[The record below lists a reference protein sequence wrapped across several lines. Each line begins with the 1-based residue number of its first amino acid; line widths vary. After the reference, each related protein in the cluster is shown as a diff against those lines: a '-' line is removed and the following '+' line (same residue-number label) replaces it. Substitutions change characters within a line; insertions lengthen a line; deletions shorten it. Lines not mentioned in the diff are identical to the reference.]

1 MWQNTD
7 SVFNSWQNTDS
18 LFKLYFMASLMNGQH
33 VNLSSNMLTWA
44 PSQCV
49 KHESMILDVSDPD
62 PWLFRT
68 RQMAQTHHPGCIR
81 SRSNHDPLWSSNLG
95 RPGWLMAT
103 NTQFSSF
110 LGTFEPSSAPQWP
123 FRTRQMAQTHHP
135 GCIRS
140 RSNNDPLSSSN
151 LGRLGWLM
159 NTKGLLCH
167 FWTVFGHKIGP
178 VNKSKKTRRV
188 VCSNITKKS
197 KENNRNCL
205 GTPIESALKVRG
217 TGWN

>member
-7 SVFNSWQNTDS
+7 SVFNIWQNTDS

-68 RQMAQTHHPGCIR
+68 RQMVQTHHPGCIP
-81 SRSNHDPLWSSNLG
+81 SRSNHDPLWSSSLG
-95 RPGWLMAT
+95 PPGWLMAT
-103 NTQFSSF
+103 
-110 LGTFEPSSAPQWP
+110 
-123 FRTRQMAQTHHP
+123 
-135 GCIRS
+135 
-140 RSNNDPLSSSN
+140 
-151 LGRLGWLM
+151 
-159 NTKGLLCH
+159 KGLLGQ
-167 FWTVFGHKIGP
+167 FWTVFGHKMGP

-197 KENNRNCL
+197 KENNRNSL
-205 GTPIESALKVRG
+205 GTPIESALKLRG

>member
-81 SRSNHDPLWSSNLG
+81 SRSSNDPLWLSNLG
-95 RPGWLMAT
+95 HPGWLMVKKP
-103 NTQFSSF
+103 NF
-110 LGTFEPSSAPQWP
+110 
-123 FRTRQMAQTHHP
+123 
-135 GCIRS
+135 
-140 RSNNDPLSSSN
+140 
-151 LGRLGWLM
+151 
-159 NTKGLLCH
+159 CH
-167 FWTVFGHKIGP
+167 FWALLGPPTPPHGHFLPGKWP
-178 VNKSKKTRRV
+178 K
-188 VCSNITKKS
+188 
-197 KENNRNCL
+197 
-205 GTPIESALKVRG
+205 PIILDVSDPDLTMIHFHPAIWG
-217 TGWN
+217 A